1 MADTPAY
8 TTIAQELRNG
18 IVDGTY
24 PPGSTLPT
32 LAELTQRYGVSKQT
46 VQNAIRVLAEEG
58 LVEPVRRRGTV
69 VRAEPARQLIVR
81 ERRVFRD
88 ERGYFFDKTAQ
99 GWVAVE
105 KPTVRSALPPTDLA
119 GLLETEPGQAVVV
132 RDRVMG
138 DAATGEVHHVSL
150 SYLPPWLVEQLPVL
164 GAADTGPGGIY
175 DRMEDHGLGPLAW
188 EERLGARPPSA
199 RERAI
204 WALAP
209 GTPVLR
215 LLRITRSDARRVCE
229 INEMVLRADRYEIGY
244 PLQRATTE
252 RPSR

>member
-1 MADTPAY
+1 MAETPAY
-8 TTIAQELRNG
+8 TAIAQELRNG

-32 LAELTQRYGVSKQT
+32 LTDLTQRYGVSKQT
-46 VQNAIRVLAEEG
+46 VQNAIRLLAEEG

-69 VRAEPARQLIVR
+69 VLAAPARELIVR

-88 ERGYFFDKTAQ
+88 ERGYFFDLTAQ
-99 GWVAVE
+99 SWVAVE
-105 KPTVRSALPPTDLA
+105 KPIVRSALPPTDLA
-119 GLLETEPGQAVVV
+119 GLLEAEPGQAVVV

-138 DAATGEVHHVSL
+138 DAETGEVHHVSL
-150 SYLPPWLVEQLPVL
+150 SYLPPWLVDELPVL
-164 GAADTGPGGIY
+164 GVADTGPGGIY

-199 RERAI
+199 RERAL
-204 WALAP
+204 WTLAP

-215 LLRITRSDARRVCE
+215 LLRIARSDAGRVCE
-229 INEMVLRADRYEIGY
+229 VNEMVLRADRYEIGY
-244 PLQRATTE
+244 PLQRATTK
-252 RPSR
+252 RPRR